1 MKKVVL
7 LLITTVFALSAYSQ
21 KIPDG
26 YSKDKKSGVIYKVE
40 VKNPQGK
47 KVVND
52 DLIIGK
58 FWISF
63 GDSLV
68 NDGSKMDSQPIVAAT
83 MDAKVFKGDLIDG
96 LMLMRKG
103 EKYTF
108 AFQRDSI
115 AKLFQQLP
123 PYFTKDMY
131 AFWTIQIDDLKSKE
145 EVMKEEAQMQ
155 KEQEKLMAERKLM
168 ADSLKRVEPI
178 IIQDAISKNGIQDT
192 LRDGIYFKQLF
203 FANNK
208 IKIENGDKV
217 RVHYIG
223 KFVDGKLFD
232 TSVEEEAKKN
242 GTHQAGR
249 KYEPLEFTIGQGMM
263 IPGFEAGVRMMSQ
276 GDKGLLLIPSALAYG
291 ENGRGEIPPASPLIF
306 EIEVVEIIKA
316 NQK

>member
-40 VKNPQGK
+40 VNNPQGK

-58 FWISF
+58 FWIYF

-155 KEQEKLMAERKLM
+155 KEQEKLMAERKAV
-168 ADSLKRVEPI
+168 ADSLKKIEPKL
-178 IIQDAISKNGIQDT
+178 IQEAISKNGIEDT
-192 LRDGIYFKQLF
+192 IREGIYFKQLF
-203 FANNK
+203 YANNK

-217 RVHYIG
+217 RVHYTG

-232 TSVEEEAKKN
+232 TSVEEEAKKS
-242 GTHQAGR
+242 GTHQSGR